1 MGEREKGKM
10 LNQIK
15 RISVMEGR
23 TFDVLIDTL
32 KQSYNKEVIDTFI
45 HLKQEMKML

>member
-1 MGEREKGKM
+1 MDEREKGKM

-15 RISVMEGR
+15 RISVMEDP

-32 KQSYNKEVIDTFI
+32 KQNNDKEVIDAFI